1 MGSITVSYTKAK
13 SKMKDIHY
21 AELSMQKYLELKEMT
36 ARQAKVWFKFRVRM
50 TPLVKTLEG
59 ENRQLCALSAPCTR
73 IVKLTVFIL

>member
-1 MGSITVSYTKAK
+1 MELKNTKAK

-21 AELSMQKYLELKEMT
+21 AELRMQKYLELKEMT

-59 ENRQLCALSAPCTR
+59 ENRQLFALSAPCTR
-73 IVKLTVFIL
+73 IVKLTVFIV